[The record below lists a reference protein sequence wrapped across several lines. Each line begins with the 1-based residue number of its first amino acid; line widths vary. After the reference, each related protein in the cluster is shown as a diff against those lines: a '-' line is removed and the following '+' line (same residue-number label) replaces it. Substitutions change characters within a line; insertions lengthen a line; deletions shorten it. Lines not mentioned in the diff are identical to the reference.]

1 MKYNIEIDS
10 HTAFVIRYSL
20 SHRIEFIKRELNN
33 AKEYKAENSVK
44 YWEGELDVVKNAVD
58 TLIKNSRLI

>member
-44 YWEGELDVVKNAVD
+44 YWEGELDVVTNAVD